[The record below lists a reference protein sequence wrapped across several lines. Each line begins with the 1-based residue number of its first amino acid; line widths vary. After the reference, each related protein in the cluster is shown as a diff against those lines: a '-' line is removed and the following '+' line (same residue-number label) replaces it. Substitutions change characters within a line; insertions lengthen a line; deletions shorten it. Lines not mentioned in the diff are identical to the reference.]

1 MKKLTLE
8 ITLTE
13 EQFEEIKKLN
23 HDYESAYSIDAKQ
36 LDQNLLNNILLK
48 NIETET
54 NKDNL
59 TFLKHINK
67 YANKRNTY
75 VKSVIIC

>member
-1 MKKLTLE
+1 MKKL
-8 ITLTE
+8 
-13 EQFEEIKKLN
+13 KKIN

-67 YANKRNTY
+67 YANK
-75 VKSVIIC
+75 